1 MSTKKKST
9 KSNKTI
15 EKQYYRDPK
24 NGVIA
29 GVLAGFADYTG
40 WDIFVL
46 RVLVVVIALGT
57 AIFPFVIAYLIIW
70 LISPVKPS
78 GTSSKTSKSSKSV
91 SAKSTHSESS
101 VSNNGRI
108 ILIAL
113 GFLGILILLP
123 ITIALIPSTVFGLTA
138 LFTTDI
144 PEKPLLISAAI
155 TGIVFAITLLSIGYA
170 ICGSLFTG
178 RFKRSTGI
186 SLIINIVFAMML
198 LTATCIVGAIW
209 CVRVGHDGINQTVDS
224 LTDGNYSI
232 EINSEGHHV
241 KIHRNKD

>member
-9 KSNKTI
+9 KSNKIT

-46 RVLVVVIALGT
+46 RVLVVILALGT
-57 AIFPFVIAYLIIW
+57 AIFPFVITYLIIW
-70 LISPVKPS
+70 LITPAKPS
-78 GTSSKTSKSSKSV
+78 GGKTKTSKTAAAKATGSEASISS
-91 SAKSTHSESS
+91 
-101 VSNNGRI
+101 NGRI
-108 ILIAL
+108 ILTIL
-113 GFLGILILLP
+113 GLLGVLILLP
-123 ITIALIPSTVFGLTA
+123 TTIALIPASIFGLTA
-138 LFTTDI
+138 IFATDI
-144 PEKPLLISAAI
+144 PEKPLLVSTVII
-155 TGIVFAITLLSIGYA
+155 GIVFVITLLSIGYA
-170 ICGSLFTG
+170 ICGSLFAG

-186 SLIINIVFAMML
+186 SLIVNIILAAIL

-209 CVRVGHDGINQTVDS
+209 CVKVGHSGINQTVNN

-232 EINSEGHHV
+232 EINDEGHHI
-241 KIHRNKD
+241 KIYHNEN